1 MKEFF
6 PKHKANMEI
15 SAPPGEPRR
24 TRSQFPLWVI
34 SGQTSST
41 PKSNLVR
48 YSGVCIIANLFPI
61 SQTVLNKLRERN
73 YV

>member
-1 MKEFF
+1 MVQISQLAFEFDQ
-6 PKHKANMEI
+6 
-15 SAPPGEPRR
+15 SEPRR
-24 TRSQFPLWVI
+24 TRSQCPLWVI

-48 YSGVCIIANLFPI
+48 YSGVCIIANLFPM
-61 SQTVLNKLRERN
+61 SQTVLNKLRELN